1 LQAENSQHTYS
12 YNSFHVHPVFYF
24 ECKVTAQK
32 KSDQK
37 NPRKNEILALLQTLS
52 PNLALFQRLQ
62 LVYGQHSLASV
73 KGSHRKQ
80 IFTDFLDIIRSI
92 RFNHRGAV
100 CYIKTSSCGT
110 IERIILQK
118 VKKIGRM
125 FGSL

>member
-12 YNSFHVHPVFYF
+12 YHSFHVHPVFYF

-62 LVYGQHSLASV
+62 LVYGQHLRSFVSKTYVRLWNTLA
-73 KGSHRKQ
+73 
-80 IFTDFLDIIRSI
+80 
-92 RFNHRGAV
+92 RGCEEDV
-100 CYIKTSSCGT
+100 V
-110 IERIILQK
+110 EK
-118 VKKIGRM
+118 VKW
-125 FGSL
+125 